1 MKLADV
7 IRGMGFKPK
16 EVTLINNLWS
26 QFFFADFPIIT
37 CQSEPTIRVAFGS
50 RLRLYCDGV
59 GVPAP
64 SFQWYKNN
72 APIEGATFRE
82 LTKLS
87 VTSEDQG
94 NYFCKVYNS
103 AGEVSSD
110 LIQVI
115 VAPAGTIKLLF
126 IVIHVFM
133 SCLLKNSLLQVQK
146 PKLQQYAKN
155 EVSHSPGLNRGS
167 ENSVFIIFWRP

>member
-1 MKLADV
+1 
-7 IRGMGFKPK
+7 MGFKK
-16 EVTLINNLWS
+16 EVILKDNLWS

-87 VTSEDQG
+87 VTNEDQG
-94 NYFCKVYNS
+94 NYYCKVYNS

-110 LIQVI
+110 AIQVI
-115 VAPAGTIKLLF
+115 VAPAGTIRLTVYST
-126 IVIHVFM
+126 VIHASV
-133 SCLLKNSLLQVQK
+133 SRLLKHFSFTSAKTQTSALCKERSVQ
-146 PKLQQYAKN
+146 
-155 EVSHSPGLNRGS
+155 
-167 ENSVFIIFWRP
+167 

>member
-7 IRGMGFKPK
+7 IRGMGFKK
-16 EVTLINNLWS
+16 EITLIDNLWS

-37 CQSEPTIRVAFGS
+37 CQSEPTIRVASGS

-103 AGEVSSD
+103 AGKVSSD

-115 VAPAGTIKLLF
+115 VAPAGTI
-126 IVIHVFM
+126 
-133 SCLLKNSLLQVQK
+133 N
-146 PKLQQYAKN
+146 
-155 EVSHSPGLNRGS
+155 
-167 ENSVFIIFWRP
+167 

>member
-1 MKLADV
+1 M
-7 IRGMGFKPK
+7 
-16 EVTLINNLWS
+16 
-26 QFFFADFPIIT
+26 
-37 CQSEPTIRVAFGS
+37 
-50 RLRLYCDGV
+50 
-59 GVPAP
+59 PAP

-94 NYFCKVYNS
+94 SYFCKVYNS

-126 IVIHVFM
+126 IVIHVSM
-133 SCLLKNSLLQVQK
+133 SCLLKKNSFLQVQK
-146 PKLQQYAKN
+146 PKLQQCAKK

>member
-1 MKLADV
+1 M
-7 IRGMGFKPK
+7 
-16 EVTLINNLWS
+16 
-26 QFFFADFPIIT
+26 
-37 CQSEPTIRVAFGS
+37 
-50 RLRLYCDGV
+50 YCDGV

-94 NYFCKVYNS
+94 SYFCKVYNS

-126 IVIHVFM
+126 IVIHVSM
-133 SCLLKNSLLQVQK
+133 SCLLKKFSFTS
-146 PKLQQYAKN
+146 AKTQTSAVCK
-155 EVSHSPGLNRGS
+155 ER
-167 ENSVFIIFWRP
+167 SVP

>member
-16 EVTLINNLWS
+16 EVTLIDNLWS

-72 APIEGATFRE
+72 APVEGATFRE

-133 SCLLKNSLLQVQK
+133 SCLLKKFSFTS
-146 PKLQQYAKN
+146 AKTQTSALYK
-155 EVSHSPGLNRGS
+155 ER
-167 ENSVFIIFWRP
+167 SVP

>member
-1 MKLADV
+1 
-7 IRGMGFKPK
+7 MGFKK
-16 EVTLINNLWS
+16 EVILKYNLWS

-94 NYFCKVYNS
+94 NYYCKVYNS

-110 LIQVI
+110 AIQVI
-115 VAPAGTIKLLF
+115 VAPAGTIKLTVYST
-126 IVIHVFM
+126 VIHASV
-133 SCLLKNSLLQVQK
+133 SRYSNISLLQLQK
-146 PKLQQYAKN
+146 PKLQHCAKK
-155 EVSHSPGLNRGS
+155 EVSNSPGLPG
-167 ENSVFIIFWRP
+167 

>member
-1 MKLADV
+1 M
-7 IRGMGFKPK
+7 
-16 EVTLINNLWS
+16 
-26 QFFFADFPIIT
+26 
-37 CQSEPTIRVAFGS
+37 
-50 RLRLYCDGV
+50 YCDGV

-115 VAPAGTIKLLF
+115 VAPAGTVKLLF

-133 SCLLKNSLLQVQK
+133 SCLLKKFLFYNCKNPNFSSVQRRKFPIALALTGLVKILCLSFFGGLVKTKFGLGHASFSLLK
-146 PKLQQYAKN
+146 
-155 EVSHSPGLNRGS
+155 
-167 ENSVFIIFWRP
+167 